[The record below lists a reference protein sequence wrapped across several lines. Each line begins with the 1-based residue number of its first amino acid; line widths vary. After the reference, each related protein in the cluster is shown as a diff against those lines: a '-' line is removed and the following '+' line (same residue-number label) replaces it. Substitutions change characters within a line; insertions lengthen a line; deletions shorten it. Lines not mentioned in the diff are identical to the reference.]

1 MKRLTSAISL
11 YVPNELSTSYNA
23 EWGEEDMLNL
33 DLIARGIDPFTS
45 NAPVG
50 MVDRLKKL
58 GEVAKDYGT
67 SKVLGGS
74 SYIEKATRTTP
85 GQSKMEQL
93 FRRVNF
99 RDFSFMYQFAPRDE
113 YEADNVMNIIRTFR
127 HHMLPEFKDT
137 NQFLYIYPSEFEIA
151 YYRGDEQNPFL
162 EKHFTEEL
170 S

>member
-1 MKRLTSAISL
+1 MKRLSSAISL

-113 YEADNVMNIIRTFR
+113 YEADNSCVHPCTAVNSITLRLKIIFIVSLIVR
-127 HHMLPEFKDT
+127 H
-137 NQFLYIYPSEFEIA
+137 S
-151 YYRGDEQNPFL
+151 RCRSSG
-162 EKHFTEEL
+162 
-170 S
+170 